1 MATKS
6 LPSTAD
12 YLVIGG
18 GTAGLV
24 VACRLSEDPAL
35 NIVVLESG
43 PDRSNDPQVQNPGSW
58 HSLSGSDLDWK
69 LKIVPQVGSL
79 NKHLKGESTNN
90 LLCRLASTIAVKI
103 TRLERSWVD
112 LLQSMDWPMLHRPR
126 PVSMPGKSSET
137 RSGLGNL
144 SDRISRG
151 ASLRHPQ
158 MVCFNR
164 VIKVNSRHP
173 HPTSK

>member
-6 LPSTAD
+6 LPFTAD
-12 YLVIGG
+12 YLIIGG

-43 PDRSNDPQVQNPGSW
+43 PDRSNDPQVQNPDAW

-69 LKIVPQVGSL
+69 FEIVPQVGSL
-79 NKHLKGESTNN
+79 NKHLKGETDN
-90 LLCRLASTIAVKI
+90 LLCRLASTIAVKL

-112 LLQSMDWPMLHRPR
+112 LPQSMDWPMLHPPR
-126 PVSMPGKSSET
+126 PVSMPGQSSET

-144 SDRISRG
+144 SDRISRR

-158 MVCFNR
+158 MVCLNR
-164 VIKVNSRHP
+164 ISKAISRQAR
-173 HPTSK
+173 PTSK